1 MRKEPYIDEDY
12 YKKEFEGETV
22 ESADFPR
29 LSKRAS
35 DVVDQLTGYEIAE
48 KGLDSYEQ
56 FIQGLVKR
64 ATAAQVEYYQI
75 EGIEIDATG
84 QSESDGFSLSKFSVN
99 SSSSQTSRQTKRVA
113 PNTLSY
119 LEATGLVKRKRVR
132 LSVI

>member
-1 MRKEPYIDEDY
+1 MRESYIDESY
-12 YKKEFEGETV
+12 YKNEFEGETV

-29 LSKRAS
+29 FSKRAS
-35 DVVDQLTGYEIAE
+35 DVVDQLTGYEIA
-48 KGLDSYEQ
+48 KKDLDSYEQ

-75 EGIEIDATG
+75 EGIEIDTTG

-99 SSSSQTSRQTKRVA
+99 SNSSQTSRQSKRVA

>member
-22 ESADFPR
+22 ETADFPR
-29 LSKRAS
+29 FSKRAS

-56 FIQGLVKR
+56 FIKGLVKR

-75 EGIEIDATG
+75 EGIEIDTTG
-84 QSESDGFSLSKFSVN
+84 QSENDGFSLSKLSV
-99 SSSSQTSRQTKRVA
+99 SSNSSQTSRQSKRVA